1 MMYSVVE
8 ETNGLIQRIDR
19 VEEKVDNIEAKVG
32 ELLEQ
37 GAVTQESVDVIGTDL
52 KDQKDHFKFL
62 RDALKN
68 EMVIYKRIFI
78 IGGGVLAIAL
88 FWIILRI

>member
-1 MMYSVVE
+1 MYSDP
-8 ETNGLIQRIDR
+8 ETKGLIQRIDK
-19 VEEKVDNIEAKVG
+19 VEQKVDNIEAKVG

-37 GAVTQESVDVIGTDL
+37 GQVTQETVEVMGSDL
-52 KDQKDHFKFL
+52 KDQKDHFRFL

-68 EMVIYKRIFI
+68 EMKLYKRIFI
-78 IGGGVLAIAL
+78 VGGCVLAILL

>member
-1 MMYSVVE
+1 MMYSDP
-8 ETNGLIQRIDR
+8 ETKGLIQRIDK
-19 VEEKVDNIEAKVG
+19 VEQKVDNIEAKVG

-37 GAVTQESVDVIGTDL
+37 GQVTQETVEVMGSDL
-52 KDQKDHFKFL
+52 KDQKDHFRFL

-68 EMVIYKRIFI
+68 EMKLYKRIFI
-78 IGGGVLAIAL
+78 VGGCVLAILL

>member
-1 MMYSVVE
+1 MYNVE
-8 ETNGLIQRIDR
+8 EQNGLIQRIDR